1 MMDQYRD
8 NITHKKMTH
17 AYNHHLF
24 LFCYLS
30 IKPKNEI
37 GRNVCSILS
46 LSKYVVGSDIL
57 PRMCMW

>member
-8 NITHKKMTH
+8 NITHKK
-17 AYNHHLF
+17 NDSCIQSSSFSVLLF
-24 LFCYLS
+24 
-30 IKPKNEI
+30 IDQTQNEI